1 MTAWCSGHFPPC
13 MAVRRECTRNRCIS
27 RSESSVACGRVCACS
42 GVRCPSFRV
51 PRGRRRAAGSPP
63 AVRPSRRRN
72 AATVS
77 RPIQAARRTRHGLGQ
92 GAQHAAS
99 VDARRGITQGAH
111 GARGAVWHCGSAS
124 AVWCWQSGVPYPLR
138 RPWWPRCSRARA
150 AASPPPMSR
159 LSPQHSAAAVFRP
172 AQRDAPGQ
180 PHRTRFSV
188 CGFGRGRGAAAQGNR
203 QSAPQPCWACSA
215 CVHSAARLILR
226 SGRVRVG
233 VEQQLHHLERRALGG
248 GVVQGQLPILR
259 RAARRAAQLRPG
271 RAGVPG
277 PHIYGE
283 GGNTI
288 RLVTARALS
297 PVISVLSLEAALSST
312 FTTPNCKA
320 SFTSTARPR
329 PASES
334 ALPALWLALS
344 SSCITSVDATFSAA

>member
-1 MTAWCSGHFPPC
+1 MGPE
-13 MAVRRECTRNRCIS
+13 V
-27 RSESSVACGRVCACS
+27 
-42 GVRCPSFRV
+42 
-51 PRGRRRAAGSPP
+51 
-63 AVRPSRRRN
+63 
-72 AATVS
+72 
-77 RPIQAARRTRHGLGQ
+77 L
-92 GAQHAAS
+92 
-99 VDARRGITQGAH
+99 
-111 GARGAVWHCGSAS
+111 CGSAS

-259 RAARRAAQLRPG
+259 RAAHSARRGIDKTKKDQIWRGARRVP
-271 RAGVPG
+271 RRCVNRGVWGSSRGLSNAPG
-277 PHIYGE
+277 PQQ
-283 GGNTI
+283 
-288 RLVTARALS
+288 RRS
-297 PVISVLSLEAALSST
+297 
-312 FTTPNCKA
+312 
-320 SFTSTARPR
+320 
-329 PASES
+329 
-334 ALPALWLALS
+334 
-344 SSCITSVDATFSAA
+344 